1 MCQTIFKSFNRYM
14 FCRLKSN
21 LVLWSISY
29 LVLKQT
35 IHRNSKDMTLLKPF
49 LFSLFVILIYTND
62 RYHNKY
68 SFKGEETIRR
78 FAREAN
84 LKVENIK
91 EKRFDRIYV
100 YQNPDNIIQEAT
112 KLR

>member
-1 MCQTIFKSFNRYM
+1 MI
-14 FCRLKSN
+14 
-21 LVLWSISY
+21 
-29 LVLKQT
+29 
-35 IHRNSKDMTLLKPF
+35 LLKPF

-62 RYHNKY
+62 RYHMKY
-68 SFKGEETIRR
+68 SLNGEETVRR
-78 FAREAN
+78 FEREAH

-100 YQNPDNIIQEAT
+100 YQNPDNIIQETT

>member
-1 MCQTIFKSFNRYM
+1 MI
-14 FCRLKSN
+14 
-21 LVLWSISY
+21 
-29 LVLKQT
+29 
-35 IHRNSKDMTLLKPF
+35 LLKPF

-62 RYHNKY
+62 RYHLKY
-68 SFKGEETIRR
+68 SLKGEETVRR
-78 FAREAN
+78 FEREVN

-100 YQNPDNIIQEAT
+100 YQNPDDIIQETT

>member
-1 MCQTIFKSFNRYM
+1 MI
-14 FCRLKSN
+14 
-21 LVLWSISY
+21 
-29 LVLKQT
+29 
-35 IHRNSKDMTLLKPF
+35 LLKPF

-62 RYHNKY
+62 RYHLKY
-68 SFKGEETIRR
+68 SLNGEETVRR
-78 FAREAN
+78 FEREVD

-100 YQNPDNIIQEAT
+100 YQNPDDIIQETT

>member
-1 MCQTIFKSFNRYM
+1 
-14 FCRLKSN
+14 
-21 LVLWSISY
+21 
-29 LVLKQT
+29 
-35 IHRNSKDMTLLKPF
+35 MTLLKPF

-68 SFKGEETIRR
+68 FFKGEDSIRR

>member
-1 MCQTIFKSFNRYM
+1 MCQTILKSFNR
-14 FCRLKSN
+14 LKIKIKLSTMVN
-21 LVLWSISY
+21 FLFSTATNVS
-29 LVLKQT
+29 
-35 IHRNSKDMTLLKPF
+35 SKNIDMILLKPF

-62 RYHNKY
+62 RYHFTY
-68 SFKGEETIRR
+68 SLNGEETVRR
-78 FAREAN
+78 FEREAK